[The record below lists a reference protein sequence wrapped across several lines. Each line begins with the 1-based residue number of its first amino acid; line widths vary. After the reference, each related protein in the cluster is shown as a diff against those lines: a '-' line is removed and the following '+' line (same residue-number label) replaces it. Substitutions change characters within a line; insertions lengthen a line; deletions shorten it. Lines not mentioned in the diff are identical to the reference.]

1 MSATSERAE
10 VAAPSFGSRLG
21 NVGLWVLQVLTALF
35 FLMVGVGK
43 LTGSPEIS
51 ATFDQ
56 LGFGDWFR
64 YLIGVLEIAG
74 AVALFIPRLV
84 GVAALA
90 LVALMIGATVTQ
102 QVVIGGGVVMPLA
115 LLLPSAII
123 GWGRRGSIVR
133 LVALVRGRQR

>member
-1 MSATSERAE
+1 MYVTTERA
-10 VAAPSFGSRLG
+10 AASVPGFGSRLA

-35 FLMVGVGK
+35 FLMVGIGK
-43 LTGSPEIS
+43 LTGSPEIA

-74 AVALFIPRLV
+74 AVALFVPRLV
-84 GVAALA
+84 GLAALA
-90 LVALMIGATVTQ
+90 LVALMIGAAVTQ
-102 QVVIGGGVVMPLA
+102 QLVTGGGVVLPLA

-123 GWGRRGSIVR
+123 AWGRRRSLGR
-133 LVALVRGRQR
+133 LLAVLRR